1 MQNLWKQLQELK
13 KKLLLKKKVFYYKTI
28 ILKINLLFK
37 FLKRKYFKLFYE
49 YHKLKKFL
57 VLNKIYIIIF
67 KNKILIL
74 KFINNFINFYFKL
87 KIIFKIFY
95 NYLNILILIMKA

>member
-49 YHKLKKFL
+49 YHKLKKIL
-57 VLNKIYIIIF
+57 VLNKIYIINF
-67 KNKILIL
+67 KNKILFL

>member
-28 ILKINLLFK
+28 ILKINLLFE